1 MRKVMFLTIE
11 EAVAALNA
19 GELVVVPTET
29 VYGLAASI
37 ADEKAILRIFEAKGR
52 PSNNPLIVHVADATQ
67 AQSLA
72 SSWPRSAAALAAAFW
87 PGPLTIVVP
96 KDPSVSD
103 LVTAGRPTVALRVP
117 SHPLMLQLLEKS
129 GLALAAPSANPFMG
143 ISPTRTEMLEPQI
156 VAQAAGVVDGGA
168 CEIGIESTVVD
179 CTGPMPVILR
189 EGKITLMDMR
199 RIVPETVRAE
209 SDRISTSPGQHKRHY
224 APQTPLLLVDDLGD
238 ERGVTFGPARAQGQV
253 AMPEEPTAYMQQ
265 LYAVLHA
272 QDQLGQSEIYWECPP
287 SSAEW
292 SAVLDRLRRASTTES
307 D

>member
-1 MRKVMFLTIE
+1 MFLTIE
-11 EAVAALNA
+11 EAVAALSA

-29 VYGLAASI
+29 VYGLAACV
-37 ADEKAILRIFEAKGR
+37 ADENAILRIFETKGR

-96 KDPSVSD
+96 KEPSVSD
-103 LVTAGRPTVALRVP
+103 LVTAGRPTVAVRVP
-117 SHPLMLQLLEKS
+117 SHPLMLQLLEQS

-143 ISPTRTEMLEPQI
+143 ISPTRIEMLDSQI
-156 VAQAAGVVDGGA
+156 VAQSAGVVDGGA
-168 CEIGIESTVVD
+168 CDIGIESTVVD

-209 SDRISTSPGQHKRHY
+209 NDRISASPGQHKRHY
-224 APQTPLLLVDDLGD
+224 APRTPLMLVDDLGD

-253 AMPEEPTAYMQQ
+253 GMPEEPTTYMQQ

-287 SSAEW
+287 SSAAW